1 MHGVALI
8 PTLDPFSA
16 TETNMVY
23 PPYDPYSATFNPSH
37 LSPADLQKWCD
48 HVVRDMF
55 QNNAQ
60 ARLSKRAPSATPS
73 PSTSPRLGS
82 PISSSKRPRTNNVF
96 LAPDGTINAARP
108 DPRAPLPLPSDSD
121 VETQML
127 YICQAPDV
135 RGKFD
140 VAKANTLGVPNGPL
154 RGKLTRGESIEVPDP
169 NVDGGTRVV
178 MPEDCLVGGGK
189 GGTLVIVNCTEKT
202 LQTLLDGDA
211 LHKWQKET
219 PTGEREGEGGIDVMV
234 HRVPRS
240 VWGDE
245 RYQAWMQSFGEKT
258 KVGVHVVYY
267 EAILS

>member
-1 MHGVALI
+1 
-8 PTLDPFSA
+8 
-16 TETNMVY
+16 MVY
-23 PPYDPYSATFNPSH
+23 PPYDPYSATFQPSH
-37 LSPADLQKWCD
+37 LSPSDLQKWCD

-60 ARLSKRAPSATPS
+60 ARLSRRAPSPTP
-73 PSTSPRLGS
+73 PPTSPRLGS
-82 PISSSKRPRTNNVF
+82 PIGSSKRPRASNVF

-108 DPRAPLPLPSDSD
+108 DPRAPLPLPSDAD
-121 VETQML
+121 VETQMV

-140 VAKANTLGVPNGPL
+140 VAKATALGVPNGPL
-154 RGKLTRGESIEVPDP
+154 RGKLTRGESIEVSDP
-169 NVDGGTRVV
+169 NVEGGTRVV
-178 MPEDCLVGGGK
+178 RPEDCLIGGGK

-202 LQTLLDGDA
+202 LQALLDCEA
-211 LHKWQKET
+211 LHQWQKKT
-219 PTGEREGEGGIDVMV
+219 PAGEKEGEGGVDVMV

-258 KVGVHVVYY
+258 KVSVCLVYGK
-267 EAILS
+267 AISS